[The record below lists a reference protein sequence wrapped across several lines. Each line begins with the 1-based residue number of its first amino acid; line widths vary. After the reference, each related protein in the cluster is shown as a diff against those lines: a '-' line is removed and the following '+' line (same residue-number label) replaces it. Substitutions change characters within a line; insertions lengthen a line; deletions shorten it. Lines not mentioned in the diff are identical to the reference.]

1 MAVVTLLAEVVADG
15 AFIVDGMALSR
26 HSLDTMVVVINVIVP
41 LATKV
46 MEVLVVVVGP
56 SAFR

>member
-1 MAVVTLLAEVVADG
+1 MAEVVADG